1 MTEGEAKTKWCPF
14 SRVVQ
19 TGYGSGLYRRDSAT
33 AGNRLGD
40 VDNGTEGLLVGSH
53 CIGSACMAWREIIKD
68 REAPSPAPLGV
79 REKYSAGGYCG
90 LAGKP

>member
-1 MTEGEAKTKWCPF
+1 MTEQEAKTKWCPF
-14 SRVVQ
+14 ALSRVIPWVVE
-19 TGYGSGLYRRDSAT
+19 GGIKNKIFAGPT
-33 AGNRLGD
+33 APEPMPLC
-40 VDNGTEGLLVGSH
+40 V
-53 CIGSACMAWREIIKD
+53 GSACMAWREIVKD